1 MLISPLP
8 QNIKMATL
16 GNEACDDSGGGG
28 DGDDDVLP
36 PSFLPPFPLPPW
48 QIEMTP
54 QNSVKGAQKTAQE
67 ALRHG
72 R

>member
-1 MLISPLP
+1 
-8 QNIKMATL
+8 MATL
-16 GNEACDDSGGGG
+16 GNGASDDSGGGG

-36 PSFLPPFPLPPW
+36 PSFLHFPLGPGVPPSLPPW

-54 QNSVKGAQKTAQE
+54 QNSVKGAQKTAQQ